1 MKSVGW
7 TTLCIT
13 LSKLPIYSQSVS
25 QSVIESDS
33 QSVSQSV
40 IELPDWDTMSTHVFS
55 VILLGSTASDPGKN
69 ALDALVLPSPNILE
83 GIPIRFYYMRR
94 MIEREKC
101 RWIEEEGEGERLC
114 VCVCLCE

>member
-1 MKSVGW
+1 MGVSGGQWETISVQESVCERK
-7 TTLCIT
+7 TA
-13 LSKLPIYSQSVS
+13 SESVSQSVS
-25 QSVIESDS
+25 QSVN
-33 QSVSQSV
+33 QSV

-94 MIEREKC
+94 VKDREKC
-101 RWIEEEGEGERLC
+101 RWIEE
-114 VCVCLCE
+114 